1 MECFYKINKEHGFT
15 QENIKNIHKTEIN
28 TNLFIHLL
36 VLSINIVIY

>member
-1 MECFYKINKEHGFT
+1 MLLIKLSIEHGFT
-15 QENIKNIHKTEIN
+15 QENIKNIHKIEIN